1 MFGVALSNSD
11 GRVVPVRFIGEQH
24 VCKDCRCI
32 PTVADWLKGLPIES
46 WMVNGVILH
55 DIEVSVADADIGC
68 WRRDLASGQ
77 TFLGYQDWMHQHVIR
92 HHTTAGAV

>member
-1 MFGVALSNSD
+1 MFGVALTNSD
-11 GRVVPVRFIGEQH
+11 GRVVPVWFIGERH
-24 VCKDCRCI
+24 VREDCRCI

-46 WMVNGVILH
+46 WMVNGVILP
-55 DIEVSVADADIGC
+55 DIEVSVADADIGW
-68 WRRDLASGQ
+68 WRTDLASGQ